1 MRVQSMM
8 TMEPLCSPAATSVS
22 VELIATVSTLESNV
36 NDPAILP
43 VAAASGASTR

>member
-22 VELIATVSTLESNV
+22 LQLIATDSTLESNV
-36 NDPAILP
+36 KVPATLAA
-43 VAAASGASTR
+43 AAASGTSSR